1 MLKFLRKYNKIILAI
16 FGTILMVAWLAPQ
29 GIQQLGGDRRK
40 AVAFTIDGVKY
51 TAEDEVRAAGEL
63 EGLKRFL
70 PMMLPAM
77 GLGQDGKSDVL
88 HWMLLKHEAK
98 QAGML
103 AGKGDGASFAMELG
117 PILSQG
123 QQVKDPEKFI
133 DQAMA
138 FGAEAGRI
146 TVDQFQEALGA
157 VRGIMRY
164 KTLYVQLPRMS
175 DRRAVG
181 LALDRQSSAW
191 VDYVTIPAE
200 RVAAEIADPTAA
212 EVEAFF
218 QAHRA
223 IKQGEG
229 EMGIGYTL
237 PARVKF
243 EALKIDRS
251 AIEATI
257 PLDAIAVNQQWRQ
270 RREKYTGEFE
280 TERVNVE
287 RDMRATRV
295 GEVMSEIH
303 SAVQAGVMR
312 ATRVLEA
319 EGRYK
324 VLPAD
329 WNAKRPMWEAIA
341 QDAVKHV
348 ETRLKM
354 TIPAPSVVR
363 FDTQWRSEQE
373 LRGLEDIGFA
383 VAQQGSIRTPLVAL
397 LLAAKGSGLEGA
409 APFPVQ
415 PMVPLV
421 EAYAEDAKRNRY
433 YVTVLDVRASS
444 PPDSLEEIRD
454 RVVKDYKKTKAFE
467 RLKGRAEEFK
477 ALVEERGVQGVAD
490 FFPASPVGNAAA
502 VAPLEVHTR
511 AQVSRAGLMAA
522 PQDGDRETLL
532 DQGVRE
538 AIMAGAAGLDPTKPA
553 SEQAAVGVVAP
564 IASKM
569 EMVVARVTAYVPFTS
584 DDFHNLG
591 LNWFAGAAANEASK
605 LQSSTEQTEATTSD
619 PFSME
624 SLLARMQ
631 VKGPDGQVITNQA
644 K

>member
-29 GIQQLGGDRRK
+29 GIQQLGGDPRK
-40 AVAFTIDGVKY
+40 ATAFTIDGVKY

-70 PMMLPAM
+70 PMILPAM
-77 GLGQDGKSDVL
+77 GLGQDGKVDVL

-98 QAGML
+98 RAGML

-117 PILSQG
+117 PILAQG
-123 QQVKDPEKFI
+123 QQVKDPQGFV
-133 DQAMA
+133 DQATA
-138 FGAEAGRI
+138 FAAKEGNI

-157 VRGIMRY
+157 VRGVMRF

-191 VDYVTIPAE
+191 VDYVTIPAQ
-200 RVAAEIADPTAA
+200 RTAAEIPDPTPA
-212 EVEAFF
+212 EVEAFY

-223 IKQGEG
+223 TKEGEG
-229 EMGIGYTL
+229 EFGIGYTL

-243 EALKIDRS
+243 EALKIDRA

-270 RREKYTGEFE
+270 HRERYTGEFE
-280 TERVNVE
+280 AERANVE

-319 EGRYK
+319 QGRYK

-329 WNAKRPMWEAIA
+329 WNAKRPTWEAIA
-341 QDAVKHV
+341 QDVVKHV
-348 ETRLKM
+348 ETRLKV

-363 FDTQWRSEQE
+363 FDSQWRSEQE
-373 LRGLEDIGFA
+373 LRGLADIGFA

-415 PMVPLV
+415 PLVPVV
-421 EAYAEDAKRNRY
+421 EAAAEDSNRNRY
-433 YVTVLDVRASS
+433 YATVLDVRPMS
-444 PPDSLEEIRD
+444 PPDSLDEIRD
-454 RVVKDYKKTKAFE
+454 RVVRDWKKTKAFE
-467 RLKGRAEEFK
+467 QLKGRAAEFK
-477 ALVEERGVQGVAD
+477 ALVEERGVQGMAD

-502 VAPLEVHTR
+502 VAPLVVHTR
-511 AQVSRAGLMAA
+511 AQVSRAGLITP
-522 PQDGDRETLL
+522 PQDGDRASLV

-538 AIMAGAAGLDPTKPA
+538 AIMSAAAALDPTKPA
-553 SEQAAVGVVAP
+553 GEQAAIGVVAP
-564 IASKM
+564 IASRL
-569 EMVVARVTAYVPFTS
+569 EVVVARVTGYVPFTS

-591 LNWFAGAAANEASK
+591 TNWFAGAAANEASK
-605 LQSSTEQTEATTSD
+605 LQAAASTPGTTTSD

-624 SLLARMQ
+624 SLLTRMQ
-631 VKGPDGQVITNQA
+631 VKGPDGQTLNGQA
-644 K
+644 R

>member
-29 GIQQLGGDRRK
+29 GIQKLGGDPRK
-40 AVAFTIDGVKY
+40 ALAFTIDGVKY

-70 PMMLPAM
+70 PMILPAM
-77 GLGQDGKSDVL
+77 GLGQEGKSDVL
-88 HWMLLKHEAK
+88 HWMLLKHETK

-103 AGKGDGASFAMELG
+103 AGKGDGANFAMELG
-117 PILSQG
+117 PILTQG
-123 QQVKDPEKFI
+123 QSVKDPQKFI

-138 FGAEAGRI
+138 FGAAAGRI

-164 KTLYVQLPRMS
+164 RTLYVQLPRMS

-200 RVAAEIADPTAA
+200 RAAAEIPDPTAA

-223 IKQGEG
+223 TKEGEG

-251 AIEATI
+251 SIEATI

-270 RREKYTGEFE
+270 HREKYAGEFE
-280 TERVNVE
+280 SERVNVE

-319 EGRYK
+319 QGRYK
-324 VLPAD
+324 ALPAD

-341 QDAVKHV
+341 QDVVKHV
-348 ETRLKM
+348 ESRLKV

-363 FDTQWRSEQE
+363 FDSQWYTDSE
-373 LRGLEDIGFA
+373 LNDLPGVGFA
-383 VAQQGSIRTPLVAL
+383 VAQQGSIRTTLGVML
-397 LLAAKGSGLEGA
+397 LSAKGSGLESA

-415 PMVPLV
+415 PMVPVV
-421 EAYAEDAKRNRY
+421 EAFVEDGSKNRY
-433 YVTVLDVRASS
+433 YVTVLDVRATS
-444 PPDSLEEIRD
+444 PPDSLEEIRE
-454 RVVKDYKKTKAFE
+454 RVVKDFKKTKAFE
-467 RLKGRAEEFK
+467 QLKGRAEEFK

-490 FFPASPVGNAAA
+490 FFPASPVGNAAT
-502 VAPLEVHTR
+502 VAPLVVHTR
-511 AQVSRAGLMAA
+511 AQVSRAGLMTP
-522 PQDGDRETLL
+522 PQDGDRASLV
-532 DQGVRE
+532 DQSVRE
-538 AIMAGAAGLDPTKPA
+538 AILAAAATLDPTKPVG
-553 SEQAAVGVVAP
+553 EQAALGVVAP
-564 IASKM
+564 IASRL
-569 EMVVARVTAYVPFTS
+569 EVVVARVTGYVPFTS

-591 LNWFAGAAANEASK
+591 TTWFAGAAANEAAK
-605 LQSSTEQTEATTSD
+605 LQSAAQQPATMASD
-619 PFSME
+619 PFSMD
-624 SLLARMQ
+624 SLLARLH
-631 VKGPDGQVITNQA
+631 VKGPDGQVLTNQA